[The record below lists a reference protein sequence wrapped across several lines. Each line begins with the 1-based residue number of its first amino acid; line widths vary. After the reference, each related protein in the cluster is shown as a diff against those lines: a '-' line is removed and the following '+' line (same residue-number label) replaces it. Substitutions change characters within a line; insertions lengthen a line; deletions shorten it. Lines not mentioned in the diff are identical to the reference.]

1 MWCKQWGYFWTLKK
15 SDFQSFPEKGISLI
29 YQSSFVFIEDL
40 SPPLAALA
48 TVMATGK
55 VCIKF
60 VLESFASLRNCLI
73 NYANFRETLKITFF
87 NVQK

>member
-1 MWCKQWGYFWTLKK
+1 MVG
-15 SDFQSFPEKGISLI
+15 
-29 YQSSFVFIEDL
+29 DL

-73 NYANFRETLKITFF
+73 NYANFLDTLKITFF
-87 NVQK
+87 QCPKVTQLFIPHMGMYPMVSYFIRNLRVHIFTS